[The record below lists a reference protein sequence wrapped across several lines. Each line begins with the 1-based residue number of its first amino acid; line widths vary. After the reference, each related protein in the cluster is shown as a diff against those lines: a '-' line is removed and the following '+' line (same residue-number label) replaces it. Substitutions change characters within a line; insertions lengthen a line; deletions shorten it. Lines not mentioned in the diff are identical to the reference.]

1 MTEGGKGKTK
11 VAAGYG
17 QTAVKRSYGYDRT
30 GNLIHR
36 ELADGEVQNYFYDL
50 HDQLVKA
57 EIFKKDGTKET
68 WAYSYD
74 ALGRRIGKGRLKTDG
89 SHLLQETHPDGRYT
103 YIYADQDS
111 YKPLAQ
117 VRNRTNREGESKQ
130 EINYFHKI
138 TLDDEGAKI
147 LDSVTNIEDVDGKET
162 ACPGGV
168 LVKSNEQGAKG
179 IGRNLIDKLNAHIV
193 KIETGMRRR

>member
-1 MTEGGKGKTK
+1 M
-11 VAAGYG
+11 
-17 QTAVKRSYGYDRT
+17 
-30 GNLIHR
+30 
-36 ELADGEVQNYFYDL
+36 
-50 HDQLVKA
+50 
-57 EIFKKDGTKET
+57 
-68 WAYSYD
+68 
-74 ALGRRIGKGRLKTDG
+74 
-89 SHLLQETHPDGRYT
+89 QETHPNGRYT
-103 YIYADQDS
+103 YIYTDPYS
-111 YKPLAQ
+111 YEPLAQ
-117 VRNRTNREGESKQ
+117 VRNWTTENGE
-130 EINYFHKI
+130 KI